1 MASIKQRKSK
11 FSVIYWYMDDT
22 GERKQK
28 WDTLETK
35 KEAKARKAFIEFYQQ
50 TYGYVLVP
58 LEEQFA
64 HQREEA
70 EQAIDTPDDEITL
83 KEFLVTFVNL
93 YGVSKWSANTYSS
106 KLSSINNYI
115 NPIIGDWKLNE
126 ITTKKLSQYYNDLL
140 SVPEVPRANRKAT
153 GRCVQPANIK
163 KIHDIIRCALN
174 QAIRWEYLDSKMR
187 NPASLATLPKV
198 PKVKRK
204 VWNVQTFKEAIK
216 LVDDDLLLLC
226 MHLAFACSLRVGEIT
241 GLTWDDVDIDNG
253 IIFINKQAIRLKNH
267 ETKQSLTISK
277 PKTDAGIRTIYM
289 TEYVKELFRQQ
300 QQISYKTN
308 SNIKIDNCSNF
319 VFTTNRGTNLSA
331 RALQYT
337 LKYLSDDMNAS
348 RKVILPHV
356 TPHVLRHTACTKMIN
371 SGMNIKAVQT
381 IMGHADI
388 GVTLETYTHINNE
401 QLRNEI
407 KKLEY
412 VSD

>member
-1 MASIKQRKSK
+1 MSRKDSKGRVLNKGESERNDGRYSYRWKDYSGHEKYVYAKNLNELRILEKDIIYKTSLGLSLKSDMTLDSVIRKWLDIKQDISLSSKELYSLNYKSVIKGTKISQMKIGEIKKSDVLYFLKTLSDEKKYANSTIGTIFTVINQAMQLAYDDGLIARNPCQSIKITNKKS
-11 FSVIYWYMDDT
+11 
-22 GERKQK
+22 
-28 WDTLETK
+28 
-35 KEAKARKAFIEFYQQ
+35 
-50 TYGYVLVP
+50 
-58 LEEQFA
+58 
-64 HQREEA
+64 
-70 EQAIDTPDDEITL
+70 
-83 KEFLVTFVNL
+83 
-93 YGVSKWSANTYSS
+93 SS
-106 KLSSINNYI
+106 KKIALTPKQEEELLDRINNSPKSERIYPLVAI
-115 NPIIGDWKLNE
+115 LLNNGLR
-126 ITTKKLSQYYNDLL
+126 IS
-140 SVPEVPRANRKAT
+140 
-153 GRCVQPANIK
+153 
-163 KIHDIIRCALN
+163 
-174 QAIRWEYLDSKMR
+174 
-187 NPASLATLPKV
+187 
-198 PKVKRK
+198 
-204 VWNVQTFKEAIK
+204 EAI
-216 LVDDDLLLLC
+216 
-226 MHLAFACSLRVGEIT
+226 

-412 VSD
+412 VSE